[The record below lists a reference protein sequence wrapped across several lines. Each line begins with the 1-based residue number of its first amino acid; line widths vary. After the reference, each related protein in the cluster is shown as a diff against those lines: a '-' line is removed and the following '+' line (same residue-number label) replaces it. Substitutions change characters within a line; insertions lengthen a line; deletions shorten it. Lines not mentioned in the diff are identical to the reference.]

1 MAGGKQAWP
10 SAGSPDSFAA
20 PGAGEGRDMIAGSD
34 EADGLTRGVVR
45 SARTIA
51 FGTSIVAPS
60 ASAATV
66 LILVV
71 ACAGFAS
78 PLVVLITFAGSLCC
92 ALSIGQFA
100 GQLPSAGWAYTYNS
114 RGLGPAAGFL
124 TGLMMIFAPWTL
136 FIVVETAA
144 VFLAYL
150 GITTSASVDLLLV
163 AGEIAVIAALAIT
176 ILVKIGPAGPR
187 WPRSDASQRSRC

>member
-1 MAGGKQAWP
+1 MMAG
-10 SAGSPDSFAA
+10 D
-20 PGAGEGRDMIAGSD
+20 D
-34 EADGLTRGVVR
+34 EAGGLARGVVG

-66 LILVV
+66 LVLVV
-71 ACAGFAS
+71 AYAGFAS

-100 GQLPSAGWAYTYNS
+100 GCRRPVGYTYNS

-124 TGLMMIFAPWTL
+124 TGWMVFAYAL
-136 FIVVETAA
+136 FVPAGVG
-144 VFLAYL
+144 L
-150 GITTSASVDLLLV
+150 TSAFGSQLR
-163 AGEIAVIAALAIT
+163 
-176 ILVKIGPAGPR
+176 PA
-187 WPRSDASQRSRC
+187 RCT

>member
-1 MAGGKQAWP
+1 
-10 SAGSPDSFAA
+10 
-20 PGAGEGRDMIAGSD
+20 MIADSD
-34 EADGLTRGVVR
+34 ESDGLARGVVG

-66 LILVV
+66 LVLVV
-71 ACAGFAS
+71 AYAGFAS

-100 GQLPSAGWAYTYNS
+100 GRLPSAGWAYTYNS

-124 TGLMMIFAPWTL
+124 TGWMMIFAYALFVPAGVGLTSAFGSQLLASTLHVTIAPWAL
-136 FIVVETAA
+136 FIVVLTAA
-144 VFLAYL
+144 VFPP
-150 GITTSASVDLLLV
+150 TSAS
-163 AGEIAVIAALAIT
+163 
-176 ILVKIGPAGPR
+176 PPQ
-187 WPRSDASQRSRC
+187 PP